1 MATEPQF
8 SVDFNDQGGNNDP
21 ADGKGAQPSTKTA
34 QRGQPAPPPYFLS
47 NPTIPIIG
55 SPIMGTPVVT
65 DQLHLGNWKI
75 YVKDKKMYASDGLH
89 ELQFVMV
96 NPGGLEQ
103 KSKPN
108 KVSDGS
114 DGSGGQSSG
123 NTAVSGRTVPPN
135 TQGVN
140 AGSTPVGSSLNVPS
154 GSNVDSIL
162 RTLRQRE
169 SSNDYTRRSTTSSA
183 SGAYQFTSDTWRSV
197 SAKAG
202 YGGQYNSAAEAPPAV
217 QDSVARWYVNDIL
230 RRANGDINA
239 VPNEWYTGRTDGQ
252 MTQTQLAANN
262 GLTSAQYRNNFFGTF
277 NSINGSS
284 GTPLGYASVDT
295 PNNNSNFTTPASGIG
310 AVSANYPSGNNVSNQ
325 GVNSIAGQVTP
336 ASLSQ
341 QNSTLSCV
349 PCTPNEIADA
359 MNKLTPGG
367 LTGLVLDLTGVT
379 QDLSKITKQIA
390 DLLPGIPFSITSEII
405 KQFTEGFS
413 GLNDSLGAI
422 NKELTGGVTQIV
434 NQLNCISQDL
444 NAVSGGINKI
454 IDAYSPDQFVKIL
467 PANLSID
474 DVIDSKANDALFN
487 IKLEDTTKPRTTADG
502 VPIFTQDQINR
513 PVLVSTVAET
523 VTEPTEEFVEPEVRV
538 LLNLSE
544 SEIVE
549 EQFVAKEFAA
559 QSMVNELLGRVISE
573 EEWSNLIA
581 AVYAV
586 CSEDSKERAWFV
598 RTVINRSQKAGASL
612 IDITKEFKQVEHRTQ
627 KFVLGPMNDSEV
639 SINHAIISYI
649 NNVPHNNYYFDSFSP
664 ETMQYDVT
672 YVAQRKGV
680 PGIAIGQSF
689 VYPGAKWP

>member
-1 MATEPQF
+1 MATNPQF
-8 SVDFNDQGGNNDP
+8 SLQFNDQGGNNDP
-21 ADGKGAQPSTKTA
+21 GDGKGADPSSKTA

-47 NPTIPIIG
+47 NPTIPLIG

-114 DGSGGQSSG
+114 DGSSGQSSG

-140 AGSTPVGSSLNVPS
+140 AGPTPAGSSLNVPS
-154 GSNVDSIL
+154 GSNVDPIL

-169 SSNDYTRRSTTSSA
+169 SSNNYTKRSTSSSA
-183 SGAYQFTSDTWRSV
+183 SGAYQFTYDTWQRV

-202 YGGQYNSAAEAPPAV
+202 YGGQYNTAADAPPAV

-230 RRANGDINA
+230 KRANGDINA
-239 VPNEWYTGRTDGQ
+239 VPNEWYTGRINGQ
-252 MTQTQLAANN
+252 MTQAQLAANN

-277 NSINGSS
+277 NGINGSS

-295 PNNNSNFTTPASGIG
+295 PNNSSNFTTPANGIG
-310 AVSANYPSGNNVSNQ
+310 AVSANYPSGNNIANQ
-325 GVNSIAGQVTP
+325 GVNGIAGQVTP

-341 QNSTLSCV
+341 QNSTLSSV
-349 PCTPNEIADA
+349 PCTPNEIAAA

-367 LTGLVLDLTGVT
+367 LTGLVLDLTSVT
-379 QDLSKITKQIA
+379 KDLSKITKQIA
-390 DLLPGIPFSITSEII
+390 DLLPGVPFSITSQVI
-405 KQFTEGFS
+405 KLLTEGFNQ
-413 GLNDSLGAI
+413 LNDTIGPI
-422 NKELTGGVTQIV
+422 EKELTGGVTQIV

-444 NAVSGGINKI
+444 NSVSSGINKI
-454 IDAYSPDQFVKIL
+454 IDAYSPDQFIKIL

-474 DVIDSKANDALFN
+474 DVIDGKANNALFN
-487 IKLEDTTKPRTTADG
+487 VKLTGNSAPNGSIVTLPDIKLPSFPTT
-502 VPIFTQDQINR
+502 
-513 PVLVSTVAET
+513 PVAV
-523 VTEPTEEFVEPEVRV
+523 EESAEPEVRV
-538 LLNLSE
+538 LLDIPE
-544 SEIVE
+544 SEIIE
-549 EQFVAKEFAA
+549 KEFTATDVSA
-559 QSMVNELLGRVISE
+559 QAIVNDVLGRSVTD

-581 AVYAV
+581 ATYAV
-586 CSEDSKERAWFV
+586 CSEDLKERAWFV
-598 RTVINRSQKAGASL
+598 RTVLNRSQKIGASI
-612 IDITKEFKQVEHRTQ
+612 IDITKDFKPVEHRVQ
-627 KFVLGPMNDSEV
+627 KFILGPMNDSEV
-639 SINHAIISYI
+639 SINQAIIKYI
-649 NNVPHNNYYFDSFSP
+649 NSVPHNNYYFDSFTP
-664 ETMQYDVT
+664 EAMQYDVT